1 MWCYYAGFGLLW
13 LELFTQMGDD
23 LLWAYFGLF
32 TVVASSMGVGVTFSM
47 RAQRVG
53 WWAKGKEKRDS
64 RGQCC
69 GFQLY

>member
-1 MWCYYAGFGLLW
+1 
-13 LELFTQMGDD
+13 MGDD

>member
-1 MWCYYAGFGLLW
+1 
-13 LELFTQMGDD
+13 MGDD
-23 LLWAYFGLF
+23 LLWAYFGVF
-32 TVVASSMGVGVTFSM
+32 TVVAGSMGCGVAFSM

-53 WWAKGKEKRDS
+53 WWTKSKEKRDS